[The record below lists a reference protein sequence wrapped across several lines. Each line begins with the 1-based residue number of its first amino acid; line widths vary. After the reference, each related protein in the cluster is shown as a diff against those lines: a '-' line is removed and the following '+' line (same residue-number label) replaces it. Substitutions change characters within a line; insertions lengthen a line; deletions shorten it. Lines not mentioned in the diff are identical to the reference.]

1 MTEPTITPSPNIW
14 HWPDV
19 YEIENRAQDVTGRLW
34 AAVRERCD
42 WAGRDVVD
50 VGCGDG
56 FHLARFAE
64 SARSVIGV

>member
-42 WAGRDVVD
+42 WAGR
-50 VGCGDG
+50 
-56 FHLARFAE
+56 E
-64 SARSVIGV
+64 